1 MSSSQYTSFYQMILS
16 LVNFV
21 CFFLLSNA
29 WIVTGK
35 QVIIS
40 NVLPRLDINGNIVNA
55 HDGCLVKF
63 NKTYFMYGTVY
74 DECHQS
80 TTICDGICGYINN
93 TFALYT
99 SSDLVS
105 WTLISNNIVPEITK
119 DNSYI
124 NYWMP
129 NVGYNLRTKQYVM
142 IYWSSRYGY
151 KNSFVALAVSSTP
164 YGPFINVRPL
174 EMQGG
179 KIISDTTNL
188 FVDDDDNTAYVRY
201 NTRDQP
207 LRHIVEKLSSDW
219 MSTTGQ
225 YSIIFQKDDFPWYN
239 GGGMFKRKE
248 FYYTMLSFDCC
259 FCQWG
264 SDARIYRSNKIL
276 GNWTYLGQLNYC
288 ADGGAPPEHLKDIT
302 INPCSIDDPYGTN
315 FTVPA
320 HQVNVATLSISSTET
335 VHLYYGERFRSSQD
349 GLKAHDFQTWL
360 PIQFIDLCIQPLRFF
375 NNFTLNIDV
384 EFET

>member
-1 MSSSQYTSFYQMILS
+1 MKFFW
-16 LVNFV
+16 V
-21 CFFLLSNA
+21 FLLSKVWLA
-29 WIVTGK
+29 FSKQIV
-35 QVIIS
+35 IS
-40 NVLPRLDINGNIVNA
+40 NVLPRLDTTGNIVNA

-74 DECHQS
+74 DQCRQS
-80 TTICDGICGYINN
+80 TTVCDGICGYINN

-99 SSDLVS
+99 SPDLVQ
-105 WTLISNNIVPEITK
+105 WTLISNNIVPEMMK
-119 DNSYI
+119 DNLHI
-124 NYWMP
+124 TYWMP
-129 NVGYNLRTKQYVM
+129 NVDYNPRTKQYVM
-142 IYWSSRYGY
+142 IYWSSRYGFQ
-151 KNSFVALAVSSTP
+151 NSLVAIAVSSTP
-164 YGPFINVRPL
+164 YGPFVNVKPL

-179 KIISDTTNL
+179 RIISDTVNL
-188 FVDDDDNTAYVRY
+188 FVDGDNTAYVRY
-201 NTRDQP
+201 NTHDKP
-207 LRHIVEKLSSDW
+207 SRHIVEKLSPDW
-219 MSTTGQ
+219 MTSTGQ
-225 YSIIFQKDDFPWYN
+225 SAIIFQKDDFPWYS

-264 SDARIYRSNKIL
+264 SDARIYRSTKIL

-320 HQVNVATLSISSTET
+320 RQINVATLPISTEET
-335 VHLYYGERFRSSQD
+335 VHLYYAERYRSSRD
-349 GLKAHDFQTWL
+349 GMKAHDFQTWL
-360 PIQFIDLCIQPLRFF
+360 PIQFIDTCIQPMRFF
-375 NNFTLNIDV
+375 DNFTLNIDV